1 VSLYSPQV
9 AYCNACGWRMNK
21 PLPDVMGRTWRCCS
35 LECVREMQW
44 RETLSIM
51 GKQYEPDPKRLAAGK
66 VT

>member
-1 VSLYSPQV
+1 
-9 AYCNACGWRMNK
+9 MNK